1 MKTTVNTNKKQTFAE
16 KKFNYTPVFK
26 LHLAGWLMTQG
37 FILIYCK
44 HNEHH
49 RDKIVYYFLSS
60 DKLNNA
66 IKEYSNSGH
75 HL

>member
-1 MKTTVNTNKKQTFAE
+1 MKTAIDTNKKQTFTE

-26 LHLAGWLMTQG
+26 LHMAGWLMQKG

-44 HNEHH
+44 QHEY
-49 RDKIVYYFLSS
+49 KQGQIVYYFLSS

-66 IKEYSNSGH
+66 IKEYTNSGH